1 MSKATT
7 RGVRVE
13 VRSAYVEEQSSP
25 EDDLWFFA
33 YHVTISNVG
42 QDRVQ
47 LLTRHW
53 VITDGDGQVR
63 EVEGPGVVGEQPSLD
78 PGESFEYTSACP
90 LPTPVGTMQG
100 TYRMVTSD
108 GEQFDAEVAVF
119 GLATPGAVH

>member
-53 VITDGDGQVR
+53 IITDGDGQVR

-108 GEQFDAEVAVF
+108 GDRFDAEVAVF
-119 GLATPGAVH
+119 GLATPGALH

>member
-1 MSKATT
+1 VSKATT

-63 EVEGPGVVGEQPSLD
+63 EPRPG
-78 PGESFEYTSACP
+78 
-90 LPTPVGTMQG
+90 
-100 TYRMVTSD
+100 
-108 GEQFDAEVAVF
+108 
-119 GLATPGAVH
+119 